1 MPGGDIHLNLY
12 IVYPFPKPLLSIKFD
27 IFDIIFDTSGL
38 SHRRSL
44 SRSRKAPQYCN
55 MRVGTH
61 VHAGACVRHRM
72 WSTCCAPARA
82 AHGPSVHIKHT
93 YGRPPSSTR
102 RRQPA
107 RGTCRLASSSACHA
121 YSSPSPSSQHSS
133 LVPALGVEVHQAVLV
148 RASAGSSNPC
158 GRASC
163 GRPSS
168 RSRRPR
174 ASSPTRQVTRRQPR
188 RARLRARRIVSGR
201 AVSGGIPAGRPPR
214 LQPPPRSAAA
224 GVVVG
229 SSGCCPRPRPLP
241 RPRLP
246 SCPCRWRRS
255 CGARAPPPAARRRA
269 KPSAALLQQT
279 NNPTT
284 RRRRRERHARSGR
297 GRGRAVGRSHRGGAC
312 ACCTFIIW

>member
-1 MPGGDIHLNLY
+1 
-12 IVYPFPKPLLSIKFD
+12 
-27 IFDIIFDTSGL
+27 
-38 SHRRSL
+38 
-44 SRSRKAPQYCN
+44 

-174 ASSPTRQVTRRQPR
+174 ASSPTRQMTRRQPPR
-188 RARLRARRIVSGR
+188 PSPRLRARRRLRPRCQRRDTGREPAAPAAPATLSRGRRGRRLFRLLPAPAALALPAPAFLPLPVEAFVRRPCAATSRQASGK
-201 AVSGGIPAGRPPR
+201 AIC
-214 LQPPPRSAAA
+214 SAA
-224 GVVVG
+224 
-229 SSGCCPRPRPLP
+229 
-241 RPRLP
+241 
-246 SCPCRWRRS
+246 
-255 CGARAPPPAARRRA
+255 PA
-269 KPSAALLQQT
+269 
-279 NNPTT
+279 N
-284 RRRRRERHARSGR
+284 E
-297 GRGRAVGRSHRGGAC
+297 
-312 ACCTFIIW
+312 